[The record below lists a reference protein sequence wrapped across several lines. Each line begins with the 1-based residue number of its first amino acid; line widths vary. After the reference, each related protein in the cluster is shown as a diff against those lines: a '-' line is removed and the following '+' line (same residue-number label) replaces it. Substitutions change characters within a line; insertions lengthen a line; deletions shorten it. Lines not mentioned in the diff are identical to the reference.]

1 MSIMERIL
9 VIDDEASICKALKI
23 GLASENF
30 EIDLASDGASGIRLG
45 QKQAY
50 DVLIADLSLP
60 DINGLEV
67 IKKIKYSSPEIIPII
82 ITGNGSMKSTLEALR
97 LEVSDYLE
105 KPLSLA
111 AVKDAIARGLKRR
124 EVMRKTI
131 ESKVHQNLL
140 SDSLTGLPDRSLFM
154 DRLKGAIAGID
165 RNEDHSFAV
174 FLIDV
179 NNFKGVNDTY
189 GHGTGDRVLAELSN
203 RLKSCIRETDTVAR
217 MNGDEF
223 AVLIEEFESDEKVIA
238 FAERCQQVAEKDMHI
253 DGIKIKL
260 RVKIGIVAKTIFY
273 QSPDD
278 VLRDAELALSRC
290 KEQGGAP
297 IKVFDKNM
305 LEQALEQLE
314 LEIDLRRAVHNQEFI
329 VHYQPIV
336 RLDDKRIIG
345 FEALIRWA
353 HPENGII
360 YPSEFIPIAEEIGL
374 INQIGHWVLSE
385 GCRQIKEWQATLPGF
400 DEVNLS
406 INISGQQFLQPGFAD
421 IIAGVIYDH
430 ALDPGSLKFEITET
444 VLIKNSVS
452 SIKTLLA
459 LKDIGI
465 KLALDDFGTGYS
477 SFAYLQQFPLD
488 DLKIDMS
495 FIQQLEA
502 DSETYEIVKSIVGL
516 GKKLGLKVVAE
527 GVETEAQFNQ
537 VQSLDFDMV
546 QGFWIGKPAD
556 ASTVIESIMKY
567 LK

>member
-1 MSIMERIL
+1 MERIL

-30 EIDLASDGASGIRLG
+30 EIDMARDGQSGIRLG
-45 QKQAY
+45 QEHAY
-50 DVLIADLSLP
+50 DILIADLSLP
-60 DINGLEV
+60 DINGFEV

-111 AVKDAIARGLKRR
+111 AVKTAIARGLKKR
-124 EVMRKTI
+124 EVMRKAI
-131 ESKVHQNLL
+131 ETKVHQNLL

-154 DRLKGAIAGID
+154 NRLNDTIAGVD
-165 RNEDHSFAV
+165 RDEERPFAF
-174 FLIDV
+174 FLIDID
-179 NNFKGVNDTY
+179 NFKGINDTY
-189 GHGTGDRVLAELSN
+189 GHAAGDRVLAEFSN
-203 RLKSCIRETDTVAR
+203 RLQSCVRETDTVAR

-223 AVLIEEFESDEKVIA
+223 AVLLEKPDSDKTVFA
-238 FAERCQQVAEKDMHI
+238 VAERCQRATEKDMHI

-260 RVKIGIVAKTIFY
+260 RVKIGIVLKTLFY

-278 VLRDAELALSRC
+278 VLRDAGLALSNC
-290 KEQGGAP
+290 KVRGGAP

-305 LEQALEQLE
+305 LEKAVESLQFEN
-314 LEIDLRRAVHNQEFI
+314 DLRRAIKSREFI
-329 VHYQPIV
+329 LHYQPIL

-345 FEALIRWA
+345 MEVLIRWD
-353 HPENGII
+353 HPEHGII
-360 YPSEFIPIAEEIGL
+360 YPCDFMQKAEEIGL
-374 INQIGHWVLSE
+374 INQIGHWVINES
-385 GCRQIKEWQATLPGF
+385 CRQIKEWQATLPGF
-400 DEVNLS
+400 EEVILN
-406 INISGQQFLQPGFAD
+406 INISGQQFLQPEFAD
-421 IIAGVIYDH
+421 IIAGVIHYH
-430 ALDPGSLKFEITET
+430 SLDPATLKFELTET
-444 VLIKNSVS
+444 VLIKNTVT

-495 FIQQLEA
+495 FIQKLDA

-516 GKKLGLKVVAE
+516 AKKLGLKVVAE
-527 GVETEAQFNQ
+527 GVETEAQLNQ
-537 VQSLDFDMV
+537 VERLGFDMV
-546 QGFWIGKPAD
+546 QGFWIAKPA
-556 ASTVIESIMKY
+556 AAPKVIESIEDY
-567 LK
+567 L